1 MVKILIET
9 LKKYRHNF
17 TDIHKLITQRKEI
30 IEYNWSL
37 LRRIKVIR
45 LIEQLC
51 SFFSPVGKKTELSVR
66 PNTYVRFETN
76 PLLAG
81 WMARVLSLSLLL
93 SLLSLSVSL
102 SLHFPRA
109 PSFPSHSPLPKII
122 ESSRLWRERV
132 PLTFRL
138 SPKEVER
145 SSDRLE
151 EWNEKSETTRLVR
164 AR

>member
-76 PLLAG
+76 PLLVE
-81 WMARVLSLSLLL
+81 WLEFSLFLFFFLCSLFLSLFLCTSLVLPPFLRTLL
-93 SLLSLSVSL
+93 YQ
-102 SLHFPRA
+102 
-109 PSFPSHSPLPKII
+109 
-122 ESSRLWRERV
+122 
-132 PLTFRL
+132 RL
-138 SPKEVER
+138 SNPRDFGASEYPWLLGYRRRR
-145 SSDRLE
+145 SKGLPIG
-151 EWNEKSETTRLVR
+151 WKSGTKNRKQRV
-164 AR
+164 